1 MAEREPRDGARIAA
15 NPTDG
20 AGYRRGVGAK
30 PPRRGGDAGAAGGG
44 RSIGQSVLIAALVA
58 GLGVAG
64 WFIANQQ
71 RMLAESQKNLDAAS
85 HRITQLENSL
95 LETDQTMS
103 ATGDEVKGRFK
114 QWESEIRKLWDVANK
129 RNVEMIKATEAKVSS
144 QATELSNVA
153 AAVKTLNAT
162 VGKHEDA
169 FGQQAALLDQVTA
182 MQLQLRKLDEQQR
195 KTTDMVA
202 SVQKSVAS
210 MQSGL
215 QRRVEENEKA
225 IEAIDAYRL
234 QINAKLAEIN
244 ARLQANVQPPG

>member
-1 MAEREPRDGARIAA
+1 MADREPRDGARIAA

-20 AGYRRGVGAK
+20 QGYRRGGTK
-30 PPRRGGDAGAAGGG
+30 SPRRAESPGASGG

-71 RMLAESQKNLDAAS
+71 RMLTESHKSLQAATD
-85 HRITQLENSL
+85 RITQLENSL

-129 RNVEMIKATEAKVSS
+129 RNVDMIKAAETKVAA
-144 QATELSNVA
+144 QATDLDNVE

-182 MQLQLRKLDEQQR
+182 MQLQLRKLDDQQR
-195 KTTDMVA
+195 KVTDMIA
-202 SVQKSVAS
+202 NVQKSVTT
-210 MQSGL
+210 L
-215 QRRVEENEKA
+215 QTGFERRVEENEKA

-234 QINAKLAEIN
+234 QINSKLAEIN
-244 ARLQANVQPPG
+244 ARLQASAQPPG